1 MRFVVLF
8 LLAVVLAGC
17 SAVPNMD
24 AGSAGCQNAR
34 GIGPPPREGPTD
46 MAVMPHLHGKDPF
59 EAGQLAVARGH
70 TVVFNAD
77 GSCWCVPPPGGTVTE
92 SWWGQ
97 HGALWLWVDG
107 YAGPEKDRQPPFA
120 GWGC

>member
-1 MRFVVLF
+1 MRSVVLS
-8 LLAVVLAGC
+8 LMAVVVAGC

-34 GIGPPPREGPTD
+34 GIGPWPGSGPTD
-46 MAVMPHLHGKDPF
+46 MAVMPDLHGKDPL
-59 EAGQLAVARGH
+59 EAGQLALSRGH

-77 GSCWCVPPPGGTVTE
+77 GQCWCVPPPGGTITS

-107 YAGPEKDRQPPFA
+107 YVGPERDRQPPFA